1 MRLLEQEQVQ
11 ESGASMKA
19 AEALLGEIGKN
30 TSNLTELQDRL
41 EYKVSKHVDVREAL
55 LKKKDDELHNLQ
67 MKMNER
73 MESEADEQQKLRD
86 LIASLEKQLRERDS
100 DLKEREK
107 KLSSQKDHLQSE
119 RRKFETEK
127 EITFANL
134 QREKEALML
143 KEKSFDKEKSDFRS
157 AMELEHRNIIS
168 KKMRIAVSQNTDSNA
183 ADSNNV
189 MCNLNENEST
199 PFPQNE
205 LVRIEMNAL
214 AEAFKCEESKLKK
227 QKELLI
233 RKEEKLNQRRQK
245 FSEKEKVNEIIIYV
259 RLFIFTLYTSNI
271 VQ

>member
-19 AEALLGEIGKN
+19 AEVLLGEIGKN

-245 FSEKEKVNEIIIYV
+245 FSEKEKVNEIIIY
-259 RLFIFTLYTSNI
+259 LSLSMFTLSNI